1 MKCAEGEIMEKRTTR
16 FLNVSLALVSVFC
29 IIIFIIQAV
38 WSNLMGEEAI
48 RRLGVFY
55 MSGISEQV
63 TSHFGTA
70 MELRLS
76 QVESLVDAVPPGR
89 VTTESAMQVALNYN
103 ARSAGFEYLALYTED
118 GTFHM
123 LYGSQV
129 TPDVPEDMYRSVQGG
144 RYNVCAGKD
153 AAGIPV
159 VLMGVPAAYPIGDGD
174 KSIALV
180 AGLPRTYLS
189 DTLETNMQG
198 TIMEYSIIR
207 TDGSYV
213 LSTDAVEENYF
224 DRIEDLYET
233 CNGKEPAQYAE
244 EFREALEAGRDY
256 TSEAQIAG
264 ESWNVYCTGLPN
276 SEWHL
281 VLKISHNTMNETVNL
296 LQRNWTYVSVGGGA
310 LIIGALLLVFLG
322 YYRLTKLHMQALEE
336 ARETAEQA
344 MLLAERSNRVKSE
357 FLSNMSHD
365 IRTPMNGIM
374 GMTAVAISSLDN
386 PSKVRACL
394 KKIHISSR
402 HLLGLINDMLDMSK
416 IETGKL
422 TLNMEPICVRD
433 IMQNIETVIQPLIQ
447 ENKQHFNIYLHDIY
461 HENVCSDRVRLSQ
474 ILLNILGNAVKF
486 TPEGG
491 AIKVDLYEE
500 DSPKGNEYIRSHLH
514 VTDNG
519 IGMSKEFQEKI
530 FDAFARED
538 NARVDKTAGAGM
550 GLTITKHIVD
560 AMGGTIIVESEQ
572 GKGSHF
578 HIAID
583 MEKAAQQEK
592 KLQLPNRN
600 ILVIDDD
607 QTAGE
612 LAVSALESIGLKAEA
627 AEDMQQACRMIEE
640 RHGKNENYHM
650 VLLDWNVQGKDW
662 IRDAEELSGRFGQDL
677 PIMIVTDGEWDE
689 LEIKMEKTNIC
700 GSISKPLFR
709 SRLYYGLRQFV
720 EAEAPQQEQKEA
732 AEKEVIEKEEA
743 GKEAADIDLKGK
755 HILIAEDNELNWE
768 IASAILSEF
777 GLETDWAEN
786 GQLCVEQFD
795 QSAPGWYDAIL
806 MDLRMPVMS
815 GFEAAEAIRK
825 LEREDAQTIPIIAV
839 SADAFDEDVQKC
851 LDSGMN
857 AHTAKPLDPQKAL
870 SLIEK
875 YLH

>member
-1 MKCAEGEIMEKRTTR
+1 MEKRTTR
-16 FLNVSLALVSVFC
+16 FLNVSLVLVSVFC

-38 WSNLMGEEAI
+38 WANLMGEEAI
-48 RRLGVFY
+48 RQLGVFY

-63 TSHFGTA
+63 TSHFGTTI
-70 MELRLS
+70 ELRLS

-118 GTFHM
+118 GAFHM

-129 TPDVPEDMYRSVQGG
+129 TADVPEDLHRSVQGG
-144 RYNVCAGKD
+144 QYNVCAGKD
-153 AAGIPV
+153 AAGTPV
-159 VLMGVPAAYPIGDGD
+159 VLMGVPAAYPTGDGN

-180 AGLPRTYLS
+180 AGLPSSYLN
-189 DTLETNMQG
+189 DTLETNIQSS
-198 TIMEYSIIR
+198 IMEYSIIR

-213 LSTDAVEENYF
+213 LSNDAIEENYF
-224 DRIEDLYET
+224 DRIETLYET

-256 TSEAQIAG
+256 TSEAVIAG
-264 ESWNVYCTGLPN
+264 ESWNVYCTSLPN

-281 VLKISHNTMNETVNL
+281 ILKISHNTLNETVNL
-296 LQRNWTYVSVGGGA
+296 LQRRWAYVSVGGGA
-310 LIIGALLLVFLG
+310 LIIGALLLVFFG
-322 YYRLTKLHMQALEE
+322 YYRLTKLHLQALEE

-374 GMTAVAISSLDN
+374 GMTSVAISSLDN
-386 PSKVRACL
+386 PSKVRSCL

-422 TLNMEPICVRD
+422 TLNMEPLCIRD
-433 IMQNIETVIQPLIQ
+433 IMQNIETVIQPLVQ

-491 AIKVDLYEE
+491 VIEADLYEE
-500 DSPKGNEYIRSHLH
+500 ASPVGDEYIRSHLH
-514 VTDNG
+514 IRDNG
-519 IGMSKEFQEKI
+519 IGMSSEFLEKI

-560 AMGGTIIVESEQ
+560 AMGGTITVESEQ

-578 HIAID
+578 HIALD
-583 MEKAAQQEK
+583 MEKATHQEK
-592 KLQLPNRN
+592 KLQLPKKN

-607 QTAGE
+607 QKAGN
-612 LAVSALESIGLKAEA
+612 LTVPSLESIGLEAETA
-627 AEDMQQACRMIEE
+627 ADMQ
-640 RHGKNENYHM
+640 
-650 VLLDWNVQGKDW
+650 
-662 IRDAEELSGRFGQDL
+662 
-677 PIMIVTDGEWDE
+677 
-689 LEIKMEKTNIC
+689 
-700 GSISKPLFR
+700 
-709 SRLYYGLRQFV
+709 
-720 EAEAPQQEQKEA
+720 
-732 AEKEVIEKEEA
+732 
-743 GKEAADIDLKGK
+743 
-755 HILIAEDNELNWE
+755 
-768 IASAILSEF
+768 
-777 GLETDWAEN
+777 
-786 GQLCVEQFD
+786 
-795 QSAPGWYDAIL
+795 
-806 MDLRMPVMS
+806 
-815 GFEAAEAIRK
+815 
-825 LEREDAQTIPIIAV
+825 
-839 SADAFDEDVQKC
+839 
-851 LDSGMN
+851 
-857 AHTAKPLDPQKAL
+857 
-870 SLIEK
+870 
-875 YLH
+875 